1 MVAWHEMP
9 GNASQAT
16 GPGGYG
22 MIARR
27 GSTIV
32 LGVNKTSRLGS
43 YRSLRDGPCLPVTQA
58 FHAWLPSRKRDF
70 ANSTPAFELGV
81 DATEVSSVDGA

>member
-1 MVAWHEMP
+1 
-9 GNASQAT
+9 
-16 GPGGYG
+16 

-43 YRSLRDGPCLPVTQA
+43 YRSLRDGPCLPITQA
-58 FHAWLPSRKRDF
+58 FHAWLPSFGPSGTWESEKRDERPQALF
-70 ANSTPAFELGV
+70 LTAALKSLG
-81 DATEVSSVDGA
+81 SG